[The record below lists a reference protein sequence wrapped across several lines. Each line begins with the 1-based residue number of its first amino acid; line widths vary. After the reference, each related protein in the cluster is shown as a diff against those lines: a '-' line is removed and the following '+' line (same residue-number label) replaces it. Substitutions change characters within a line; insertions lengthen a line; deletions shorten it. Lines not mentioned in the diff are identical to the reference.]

1 MTALPLSAR
10 AAIWASAV
18 LAGRVEVEHARSR
31 AHAGVT
37 DVVGTLPEPGSW
49 PPAGER
55 VVLVALPRPGSFSG
69 MPRAPRLSLAAA
81 LDAGECLVAPTVGGL
96 LVPQLRSFGPPGD
109 EGRLLT
115 WTAHP
120 ADPIPRHT
128 VEALDLR
135 ELGRA
140 LAEALLEA
148 TSALEAAGG
157 IPWRAW
163 EAHPRPDAQ
172 EAILPDGL
180 PARGLALLVQAATVH
195 ALALDGLEL
204 EQLGPALDAGTS
216 TARSGALRR
225 LLDVADDALVGATNV
240 CAMVLAG
247 WRPA

>member
-1 MTALPLSAR
+1 M
-10 AAIWASAV
+10 
-18 LAGRVEVEHARSR
+18 
-31 AHAGVT
+31 
-37 DVVGTLPEPGSW
+37 
-49 PPAGER
+49 
-55 VVLVALPRPGSFSG
+55 
-69 MPRAPRLSLAAA
+69 
-81 LDAGECLVAPTVGGL
+81 
-96 LVPQLRSFGPPGD
+96 
-109 EGRLLT
+109 LT

-140 LAEALLEA
+140 LAEALREA

-163 EAHPRPDAQ
+163 EPHPRPDAQ

-225 LLDVADDALVGATNV
+225 LLDVAAAALVGATHV

-247 WRPA
+247 SRPAFDQARSSPQR